1 MSACR
6 IPDRF
11 STLSTDSPPIEVTVP
26 TYEYRCAAG
35 HQYEKREGF
44 DAPAKQKCQKCA
56 KQASRLLFAPPVV
69 FKGGGF
75 YKTDSRGSSSDK
87 AESAPTTPAAAAA
100 PAVDAAHG
108 HAHGPGGH
116 SKGDTSAASDSVG
129 SAAAS

>member
-1 MSACR
+1 M
-6 IPDRF
+6 
-11 STLSTDSPPIEVTVP
+11 P

-75 YKTDSRGSSSDK
+75 YKTDSRGSSTEK
-87 AESAPTTPAAAAA
+87 PESASAA
-100 PAVDAAHG
+100 PAATAAPAADTSHG

-116 SKGDTSAASDSVG
+116 AHGETSAAADSVG

>member
-1 MSACR
+1 M
-6 IPDRF
+6 
-11 STLSTDSPPIEVTVP
+11 P

-44 DAPAKQKCQKCA
+44 DAPAKQKCQNCA

-75 YKTDSRGSSSDK
+75 YKTDSRGSSTEK
-87 AESAPTTPAAAAA
+87 PETASAPSAATAA
-100 PAVDAAHG
+100 PAVDAGHG